1 MNKFPWIKPIAIR
14 SSDEAHRQASW
25 LELFVDLGFV
35 LAISSTTKIFETG
48 FSLDNLLVYSGVFF
62 SIFWVWNRFTWYAT
76 LFDNNDI
83 PFRLS
88 FLASIFCIIGL
99 SASIEEISANNY
111 NHFTFYY
118 FIVECI
124 LLYLWSRVWRKP
136 QYRILAKH
144 HLIGYS
150 IGTLLIALSLL
161 VEGKTKLIFWLL
173 AILSEAIGP
182 IVAWYRMRSQIP
194 VHTSHIIERHG
205 LFTIIL
211 LGEGVVAIG
220 HNMSFPLSND
230 TFIPS
235 AIAFGIIIALWWIYF
250 DCGFGFST
258 NLSHNMLKT
267 FIFGYGQFFVFL
279 ALSAIDI
286 SLEYGLHFALNPE
299 HSELVNVKAI
309 ENMLL
314 AGVAGFLLI
323 MSAIQIIISQKNP
336 RKIYLFRLACGVAV
350 GLGLFTKFNLAFQ
363 TIMLIVLTVLILVA
377 INDTYHWENLKNNS
391 QLSK

>member
-1 MNKFPWIKPIAIR
+1 M
-14 SSDEAHRQASW
+14 
-25 LELFVDLGFV
+25 
-35 LAISSTTKIFETG
+35 AISSTTKISETG
-48 FSLDNLLVYSGVFF
+48 FYLNNLLVYSGVFF

-88 FLASIFCIIGL
+88 FLLSIFCVIGL
-99 SASIEEISANNY
+99 SASIEEILANNY

-118 FIVECI
+118 LTVECI
-124 LLYLWSRVWRKP
+124 LLYSWSRVWRKS
-136 QYRILAKH
+136 QHKILAKYFF
-144 HLIGYS
+144 ISYS

-182 IVAWYRMRSQIP
+182 IVAWYRMQSQIP

-230 TFIPS
+230 TFIPLT
-235 AIAFGIIIALWWIYF
+235 IAFGIIIALWWIYF

-258 NLSHNMLKT
+258 NLSHDMLKT

-279 ALSAIDI
+279 ALSAIVT

-299 HSELVNVKAI
+299 HMESESIAVRLNKELHQRLSDLATQTGRSKSFYVKRALAQYMEDMEDTYLAIDRI
-309 ENMLL
+309 ENSEGRVSMEE
-314 AGVAGFLLI
+314 A
-323 MSAIQIIISQKNP
+323 K
-336 RKIYLFRLACGVAV
+336 R
-350 GLGLFTKFNLAFQ
+350 
-363 TIMLIVLTVLILVA
+363 ILDV
-377 INDTYHWENLKNNS
+377 DS
-391 QLSK
+391 